1 MLEAVSDWW
10 LIMTTLGADPGNN
23 WRFGVI
29 KIPEEAESRGREDNR
44 CLFARNKIQKVVA
57 MKRILNF
64 SEYVV

>member
-1 MLEAVSDWW
+1 
-10 LIMTTLGADPGNN
+10 MTTFGADPGNN